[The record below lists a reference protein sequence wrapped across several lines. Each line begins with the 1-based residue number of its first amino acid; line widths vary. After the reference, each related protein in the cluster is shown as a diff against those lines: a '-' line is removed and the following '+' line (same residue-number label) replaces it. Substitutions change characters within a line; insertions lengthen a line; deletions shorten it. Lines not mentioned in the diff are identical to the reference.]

1 MKQVTFMGHG
11 TVAVVPGTTILE
23 SARQLGLPVS
33 APCGGHG
40 KCGKCK
46 VTVGTQEVLAC
57 TYQIFED
64 LTVSL
69 PQREDH
75 NILTSGTMGSA
86 PLDPVKAGYLVAIDI
101 GTTTVVCSLLSPAGQ
116 ELAVDSMANP
126 QSCYGADVVSR
137 IQWAVKE
144 GITPLTGIIREGL
157 SALIRGCCRKA
168 GISPEKIGVISIV
181 GNSCM
186 QQLFLGIPVDNLA
199 AVPFAP
205 VITQVQIEDAKNYLP
220 LCPNAKLL
228 TLPDISGFV
237 GADTVGCILAAG
249 LHKTK
254 VTTLLVDIGTNGE
267 MVLAHQGKLAACS
280 TAAGPVLEGANIRF
294 GMRGASGAIDHVYL
308 ENSQVRCTVIGGE
321 NATGICGSGI
331 VDAVAVMLEQGLLNR
346 RGRIQSAEE
355 IRGQR
360 FFPLTDGIYLTQE
373 DIRQVQLAKGAISAG
388 IQLLCR
394 HFGIATED
402 IDQVILAGAFGSYMD
417 PASACRI
424 GLLPRELYGR
434 VTAAGNLAL
443 SGAKGLAMD
452 RGQFL
457 LAQQLVS
464 QIQHLSLSEDP
475 AFSKIFAKSMEFS
488 V

>member
-23 SARQLGLPVS
+23 AARQLGLPLS

-46 VTVGTQEVLAC
+46 VTVGTQEILAC

-75 NILTSGTMGSA
+75 NILTSGAMGFA
-86 PLDPVKAGYLVAIDI
+86 LLDPVNVGYLVAIDI
-101 GTTTVVCSLLSPAGQ
+101 GTTTVVCSLLSPAGR
-116 ELAVDSMANP
+116 ELAVDSTANP

-144 GITPLTGIIREGL
+144 GIAPLTDILREGL
-157 SALIRGCCRKA
+157 SMLIRGCCRKA
-168 GISPEKIGVISIV
+168 GISPEQIGVISIV

-199 AVPFAP
+199 AVPFAS
-205 VITQVQIEDAKNYLP
+205 VITQAQIEDAKNYLP
-220 LCPNAKLL
+220 LCPKAKLL
-228 TLPDISGFV
+228 TVPDISGFV

-254 VTTLLVDIGTNGE
+254 ETVLLVDIGTNGE

-280 TAAGPVLEGANIRF
+280 TAAGPALEGANIRF
-294 GMRGASGAIDHVYL
+294 GMRGAAGAIDHVYL
-308 ENSQVRCTVIGGE
+308 DNGTLRCSVIGGMAAE
-321 NATGICGSGI
+321 GICGSGI
-331 VDAVAVMLEQGLLNR
+331 VDAIAVMLEQGLLNR
-346 RGRIQSAEE
+346 RGRIQSTEE
-355 IRGQR
+355 IQGQR

-394 HFGIATED
+394 HFGITTDD

-424 GLLPRELYGR
+424 GLLPQVLSDR
-434 VTAAGNLAL
+434 VIAGGNLAL
-443 SGAKGLAMD
+443 SGAKMLALD
-452 RGQFL
+452 RGQL
-457 LAQQLVS
+457 PLTQTIVAQTH
-464 QIQHLSLSEDP
+464 HLNLSEDP
-475 AFSKIFAKSMEFS
+475 AFPKTFAKSMEFS